1 MRFKLAARM
10 VALGMSGLLG
20 VLGTTPWT
28 AGAQDRDRNR
38 DRDRDRDYRETRE
51 TDRWNWS
58 GTVAAGRTV
67 YVRNLNGSIR
77 VEPTSGAT
85 IEISAVKRVRRDGR
99 AEDVKITAE
108 QRSNHG
114 DVVVCA
120 RWTENTRCDE
130 DGYSTRSNN
139 SGSWWP
145 WGDNHRGNDVSVEF
159 TVRLP
164 KGVRITSSSVNGGI
178 EIEGVESE
186 VNASTVN
193 GSVTA
198 RSNGGPVRARTVNGS
213 LNVRTTALGTGTLDY
228 ETVNGQ
234 INLEIPDNS
243 SADVELKTV
252 NGSISTDFPLTVN
265 GKFSNRK
272 VRGSIGKGGQLLK
285 LTTVNGSIHLRKA

>member
-1 MRFKLAARM
+1 M
-10 VALGMSGLLG
+10 VALGMTGVLG
-20 VLGTTPWT
+20 VLSATPQT
-28 AGAQDRDRNR
+28 AGAQDRDR
-38 DRDRDRDYRETRE
+38 DRDRDRDYRESRE
-51 TDRWNWS
+51 VDRWNWS
-58 GTVAAGRTV
+58 GSVELGRTV
-67 YVRNLNGSIR
+67 YVRNLNGPIR

-85 IEISAVKRVRRDGR
+85 VEISAVKRVRRDGR

-120 RWTENTRCDE
+120 RWTESTRCDE
-130 DGYSTRSNN
+130 DGYRSHSDNG
-139 SGSWWP
+139 GSWWP
-145 WGDNHRGNDVSVEF
+145 WSGNRRSNDVSVEF
-159 TVRLP
+159 VVRLP

-213 LNVRTTALGTGTLDY
+213 LTVRTTTLGTGTLDY

-234 INLEIPDNS
+234 ITLEIPDNS
-243 SADVELKTV
+243 SADVELRTV
-252 NGSISTDFPLTVN
+252 NGSISTDFPLTVE
-265 GKFSNRK
+265 GKFSNRR

-285 LTTVNGSIHLRKA
+285 LTTVNGSIHLRKS